1 MATTRARTSGKRK
14 LRQAIGRLPVA
25 TPIERLRLEFDRSAG
40 GGKKA
45 LRELRENLS
54 GIEIAGDT
62 VFVVSDEGA
71 ALEVLTRTGRGH
83 VFGAHRRFPLARSFA
98 LKQAGK
104 HTEADLEGIS
114 RDGTRLWL
122 LGSHC
127 RIRKPDPDEAAEK
140 GDDLDACAILPR
152 RKTRNRH
159 LLGCLDLDDPPDDPR
174 EGFRPRAAAR
184 LPFTRNGN
192 ALIDLLA
199 ATDAQLAPFLDL
211 PAKENGLDFEGLAV
225 HGDRAFV
232 GLRGP
237 VIAGR
242 SLVLELRVAIDR
254 DARRIALVPFAGV
267 PFAKHALP
275 LQGLGI
281 RDLAFRGD
289 RLLVLAAPTLPLD
302 GVAAVFEWRA
312 DRRGPRGGIVEEKRC
327 RPLLRLPGGEGR
339 GYPEGMT
346 VLPDADA
353 IAVVVDDPPDALT
366 PGDTGFLVDVFAL
379 PGRSRPPRRRPVQ
392 RR

>member
-1 MATTRARTSGKRK
+1 MATTCTSTGGKR
-14 LRQAIGRLPVA
+14 QISDPIGRLPVA
-25 TPIERLRLEFDRSAG
+25 TPKERLRLDFDSSAVG
-40 GGKKA
+40 DEDAICA
-45 LRELRENLS
+45 LRQNLS

-62 VFVVSDEGA
+62 MFVVSDEGA
-71 ALEVLTRTGRGH
+71 ALDALTRTGRPR
-83 VFGAHRRFPLARSFA
+83 VFAAHRRFPLTRSFG
-98 LKQAGK
+98 LKQTGK
-104 HTEADLEGIS
+104 HLEADLEGIS
-114 RDGTRLWL
+114 RDGPLLWL

-127 RIRKPDPDEAAEK
+127 RIRKPDPDKLKK
-140 GDDLDACAILPR
+140 GENLDACVILPR

-159 LLGCLDLDDPPDDPR
+159 LLGCLDLTDAPDDPR
-174 EGFRPRAAAR
+174 DGFRPRAAAR
-184 LPFTRNGN
+184 VPFTGNGN

-225 HGDRAFV
+225 RGNRVFV

-242 SLVLELRVAIDR
+242 SLVLEFGVAIDR
-254 DARRIALVPFAGV
+254 DARRIDLVPVAGV
-267 PFAKHALP
+267 PFAKHALK

-302 GVAAVFEWRA
+302 GVAAVFEWDA
-312 DRRGPRGGIVEEKRC
+312 DRRDPQGGLVAEARC
-327 RPLLRLPGGEGR
+327 RPVLRLPGGEGR
-339 GYPEGMT
+339 GYPEGLSY
-346 VLPDADA
+346 LPDKDA
-353 IAVVVDDPPDALT
+353 IAVVVDDPPPALT

-379 PGRSRPPRRRPVQ
+379 PGRPVPTSPRAARRR
-392 RR
+392 